1 MLVIANHASYLD
13 PLWLAKILPRRVTPM
28 MTSAFY
34 DLPVLHWLMT
44 AIVKAIR
51 VEVSTFRREAPELK
65 EGIAALDRGECLVL
79 FPEGMLRRR
88 DDRPVRTFGQGVWH
102 ILKERPTTPVVACWI
117 EGGWR
122 SYFSYYNGPPMTNKK
137 LDWWRRI
144 DIAFLDPQVVD
155 PCILADQRRT
165 RSLFAITLRRGT
177 ELSRTGALE
186 NRRQWHRNGRD
197 GSR

>member
-1 MLVIANHASYLD
+1 MEIALWPVYRIRSYGPGVFSCPRRGAVLVIANHASYLD

-65 EGIAALDRGECLVL
+65 EGIAALDRGECLVI

-88 DDRPVRTFGQGVWH
+88 DDQPVRHFGQGVWH
-102 ILKERPTTPVVACWI
+102 ILKERPTTPVIACWI

-122 SYFSYYNGPPMTNKK
+122 SYFSYYNGPPHGQQEVR
-137 LDWWRRI
+137 LVAAHRHR
-144 DIAFLDPQVVD
+144 FS
-155 PCILADQRRT
+155 
-165 RSLFAITLRRGT
+165 RSASG
-177 ELSRTGALE
+177 
-186 NRRQWHRNGRD
+186 
-197 GSR
+197 